1 MIAEERRSYRPVGD
15 DRPGLRSAADD
26 RDDEARHKTAAG
38 GRPSPRAR
46 RAEACDKRHPS
57 GDKRLADDD
66 GGSTT
71 AEPRPAT
78 TTPPHLTEKQLELLW
93 RGRRFPDG
101 ALVTRHG
108 VPVRVIYQGRRGRGP
123 GPDFRGALIAGP
135 SAVPVRGDVE
145 LHVRSSDFRAHKHHR
160 DAAYRNVV
168 LHVVFIDD
176 APAGGDG
183 TTALPGGGAAPI
195 IALAPWVT
203 RRAGE
208 LERWIARPLLWREP
222 CHDAVRHLGADGAA
236 AVLEREGDRRFDA
249 RVELLRQAVR
259 ASGIEQ
265 ALYETLLE
273 ALGYGGNAPQMV
285 ALARLLPWRT
295 LAARAPHPAG
305 DSGAVAR
312 EQRFA
317 ALLLGSA
324 GLLPSQ
330 RDHDGPVDPYVAA
343 LEADFRQA
351 RLPALPPDLWK
362 LWGVRPEN
370 AAARRVAAAAALL
383 APLTAPS
390 DLLPVTTAASTVNEA
405 IAPLSVRAH
414 GYWLNHHDVCAGPCR
429 MPPGFVGRSRALEML
444 INAVLPIACAS
455 DDAALEAR
463 ARALFAK
470 LPRPAV
476 YGLTRFIEEALAAEG
491 VRVPVN
497 ARRAQGLL
505 ELQRNWCTKGG
516 CGRCALS
523 ERPSS
528 RGST

>member
-1 MIAEERRSYRPVGD
+1 MIAEERRSYRPGGG
-15 DRPGLRSAADD
+15 DRPGARSAADD
-26 RDDEARHKTAAG
+26 RANGASHKTTRGPIRSPRVQRPEARDE
-38 GRPSPRAR
+38 RLPS
-46 RAEACDKRHPS
+46 S
-57 GDKRLADDD
+57 DKRLAANDD
-66 GGSTT
+66 GLTSD
-71 AEPRPAT
+71 PRPAT
-78 TTPPHLTEKQLELLW
+78 RTPPHLTEKQLELLW

-108 VPVRVIYQGRRGRGP
+108 VPVHVIYQGRRGRGP
-123 GPDFRGALIAGP
+123 GPDFRGAVIAGP

-259 ASGIEQ
+259 ASGVEQ

-295 LAARAPHPAG
+295 LAARANDTAG
-305 DSGAVAR
+305 DSGGAAR

-330 RDHDGPVDPYVAA
+330 RDYDGRVDPYVAA
-343 LEADFRQA
+343 LQAEFRQA
-351 RLPALPPDLWK
+351 RLPALPPDVWK

-390 DLLPVTTAASTVNEA
+390 DLLSVTVARTVNEA
-405 IAPLSVRAH
+405 IAPLSVRAC

-444 INAVLPIACAS
+444 INAVLPIACAL
-455 DDAALEAR
+455 DEPALEAR
-463 ARALFAK
+463 ARALFAR

-476 YGLTRFIEEALAAEG
+476 YGLTRFIEEALAADG

-523 ERPSS
+523 EPPSS